1 MQTYFI
7 TLLTPSGL
15 KSEIYTTAEPLQE
28 FEARMITKY
37 GTFVTISS
45 KLTN

>member
-15 KSEIYTTAEPLQE
+15 KSETYTTSEPLDQ

-45 KLTN
+45 QLTN